1 MQIKLTPQQ
10 RVQAYIRDWHEAWKE
25 CGSGQVPSGDF
36 EFFERWRKVLHS
48 KVGQHVINAE
58 RVVDGFSSYGTPPEH
73 DPAVETV
80 RKETEHATAVTI
92 ETVVTEF
99 GENYFEYELL
109 VEQGEW
115 RINKVT
121 KFFHDEEEMAFSSSS
136 LERLLAASSLDADLP
151 APPPGDS
158 PNCDLLF
165 HDGVTLSVED
175 WWNSWQ
181 GSPSTIRTYQITVK
195 KVGILSLPSGKIV
208 VRDFGYWLEDARP
221 LARSVDPGDYPVEI
235 CEADG
240 TCAAVRIVFHQN
252 AKGPFTFHPAL
263 KVDDSDCDHGTIGVD
278 GGRAAI
284 CDAEAYFK
292 RTKRDHERDG
302 VSLSEKLSKQPYP
315 ISVFLNLSG
324 STKPNAVDVRS
335 GHGDGGYP
343 CYWSID
349 TAGQTTALIL
359 DFLVVAQFL
368 KHTIRKAWSRELD
381 GLICEHSVSEKN
393 TVSVSINRA
402 ESSMSAVGDLE
413 LIRWLD
419 KDGKWIADTNGL
431 GYSSSGDERR
441 WITSFAQVDAAA
453 AWFEVVVRAGYRN
466 GGQPKGEVN

>member
-1 MQIKLTPQQ
+1 MQMKLTPKE

-36 EFFERWRKVLHS
+36 EFFERWRKALHA
-48 KVGQHVINAE
+48 KVGHHVIVAE
-58 RVVDGFSSYGTPPEH
+58 RVVDGLSSYGTPPEH

-80 RKETEHATAVTI
+80 RKETEHATTVRI
-92 ETVVTEF
+92 ETVVTDF
-99 GENYFEYELL
+99 GGNYFEYELL
-109 VEQGEW
+109 IEQGEW

-121 KFFHDEEEMAFSSSS
+121 KFFHDEGEMAFSSSA
-136 LERLLAASSLDADLP
+136 LEQLLAASSLDADLP
-151 APPPGDS
+151 ALPPGDS

-175 WWNSWQ
+175 WWNSWP
-181 GSPSTIRTYQITVK
+181 GSLSTIKTYQITVK

-221 LARSVDPGDYPVEI
+221 LARSVHPGDYPVEI

-240 TCAAVRIVFHQN
+240 TCAAVRIVFHPN

-263 KVDDSDCDHGTIGVD
+263 DVDDSDRGRGTIGVD

-284 CDAEAYFK
+284 CDAEAFLR
-292 RTKRDHERDG
+292 RTKREHERDG
-302 VSLSEKLSKQPYP
+302 IELISKLSEQTYP
-315 ISVFLNLSG
+315 NSVFLNLCG
-324 STKPNAVDVRS
+324 SIKPNAVDFRS
-335 GHGDGGYP
+335 GHGDGSYP
-343 CYWSID
+343 CYWVVD
-349 TAGQTTALIL
+349 TAGQTIALVL

-368 KHTIRKAWSRELD
+368 KRTMKKPWSRELS
-381 GLICEHSVSEKN
+381 GVIFEHSTAESKMV
-393 TVSVSINRA
+393 TVSVDRVSESI
-402 ESSMSAVGDLE
+402 SVMGDLE

-419 KDGKWIADTNGL
+419 QEGKWIADTNGL

-441 WITSFAQVDAAA
+441 WRISFSQLDAAA
-453 AWFEVVVRAGYRN
+453 AWFEVVSRAGYRN
-466 GGQPKGEVN
+466 GGQPKGEVC